1 MTISGNYEMKE
12 QYFIY
17 DGNSL
22 IADIGGYL
30 GLLLGLSI
38 FGIFNSFM
46 EESTRIKNTVQK
58 WFSNGSSRYPR
69 ARGSKERAMGWPKEE
84 GNWKSKYTYGQT
96 NIKDHL

>member
-1 MTISGNYEMKE
+1 MKE

-17 DGNSL
+17 DGNAL

-46 EESTRIKNTVQK
+46 EESARVKDMVQK

-69 ARGSKERAMGWPKEE
+69 ATKEPVRGLPKDE
-84 GNWKSKYTYGQT
+84 GTFWKNKYNKY
-96 NIKDHL
+96 